1 MGTASSAACS
11 PHLPGGRCLELT
23 EERVPPGPGDEEG
36 APTPHGPLGVL
47 LRHDHLLRGRPAPNT
62 RRPLPQP
69 PRVCGATT
77 SRSSAWRPT
86 SSASRPVRQHRS
98 SPSLFSSTW
107 ALDPIVGTGKKTR
120 AKATKSWLSTRDRH
134 QIVRGL
140 QSMVSLASDIHG
152 TARGVL
158 CLSA

>member
-62 RRPLPQP
+62 
-69 PRVCGATT
+69 
-77 SRSSAWRPT
+77 T
-86 SSASRPVRQHRS
+86 SSATTAQ
-98 SPSLFSSTW
+98 SL
-107 ALDPIVGTGKKTR
+107 R
-120 AKATKSWLSTRDRH
+120 RDDE
-134 QIVRGL
+134 
-140 QSMVSLASDIHG
+140 S
-152 TARGVL
+152 
-158 CLSA
+158 

>member
-77 SRSSAWRPT
+77 SRSSAWRERTQRKIDTIRPVAPDVI
-86 SSASRPVRQHRS
+86 SISSRPPPPLLSILVLFDLGSGSYRGNREENSRQGNEIMAEYAG
-98 SPSLFSSTW
+98 ST
-107 ALDPIVGTGKKTR
+107 PNRTR
-120 AKATKSWLSTRDRH
+120 IAEY
-134 QIVRGL
+134 GEP
-140 QSMVSLASDIHG
+140 G
-152 TARGVL
+152 
-158 CLSA
+158 